1 MKSISTPDQKT
12 KDIFKEVTGQAA
24 PFALVVHWP
33 WFYKSWIGLTIG
45 FVIFSKKPDDIAHL
59 CHELVHVNQ
68 FYQQPW
74 SFWFKYISERRRVG
88 YWNNPYEKAAYA
100 VQYKAESAL
109 RREAYRMQ
117 VKSKA

>member
-1 MKSISTPDQKT
+1 M
-12 KDIFKEVTGQAA
+12 TGQAA

-68 FYQQPW
+68 FYQQPC
-74 SFWFKYISERRRVG
+74 SFWFKYISERRREG

-100 VQYKAESAL
+100 VQHKAEGAL
-109 RREAYRMQ
+109 RRETYRMQ
-117 VKSKA
+117 IKSKTS